1 MMSLRSCSA
10 KAFLPAMHRN
20 ASGIEKEVE
29 QVCMYVCMYT
39 KPLISLNNDVCAT
52 ML

>member
-1 MMSLRSCSA
+1 MMFLCSCSA

-29 QVCMYVCMYT
+29 QVCMYVYKT
-39 KPLISLNNDVCAT
+39 TDISKQ
-52 ML
+52 